1 MNTLSPMPATP
12 IVKAAWLITAAVL
25 VGVLQ
30 FHLLPALL
38 GGLLIHEVIQSL
50 SKRLK
55 IGRMS
60 SQRAKLLTT
69 GLLAVL
75 TIGGVLL
82 LVYAGIAYFRTE
94 SDNFPAL
101 LKKMADIIEGA
112 RAVLPT
118 WAVQALPHDADG
130 VREALAQWL
139 RSHAAEI
146 QSFGGEAGKA
156 VAHTIVGMLIGSL
169 IALQETRTSGAAGP
183 LAAALIECARRLA
196 VAFRQFVFAQ
206 VRISFFNTVF
216 TAVYLVVILP
226 LCGIHLPLT
235 KTLVAVTFL
244 AGLLPVVGNLI
255 SNSVIVV
262 VSLSV
267 SLPVAI
273 ASLVFLVVIHKL
285 EYFLNARIVGAHI
298 SAHAWELLI
307 AMLVMETLFGLQGVA
322 IAPIYYAYLK
332 TELTDR
338 GLV

>member
-1 MNTLSPMPATP
+1 MDRSSTMPATQ
-12 IVKAAWLITAAVL
+12 VEKAAWIITAGVL
-25 VGVLQ
+25 VGVLW

-50 SKRLK
+50 AKRLK

-75 TIGGVLL
+75 TIGAAMLL
-82 LVYAGIAYFRTE
+82 GYAGTAYFRTE

-112 RAVLPT
+112 RAVLPV

-130 VREALAQWL
+130 IREAAAQWL
-139 RSHAAEI
+139 RSHAGEI
-146 QSFGGEAGKA
+146 QTVGGEAGKA
-156 VAHTIVGMLIGSL
+156 VAHTIVGMLIGVL
-169 IALQETRTSGAAGP
+169 VALQEAREAAVAGP
-183 LAAALIECARRLA
+183 LAAALVERTRRLA

-216 TAVYLVVILP
+216 TAIYLVVILP
-226 LCGIHLPLT
+226 LFGIHLPLT
-235 KTLVAVTFL
+235 KTLIVVTFL
-244 AGLLPVVGNLI
+244 TGLLPVVGNLI

-307 AMLVMETLFGLQGVA
+307 AMLVMETLFGLPGVA
-322 IAPIYYAYLK
+322 VAPIYYAYLK